1 MKLLALAR
9 SYGGRRGG
17 LRRRATVGPVVPE
30 PLEPRHMLAA
40 DLDPSGWIVGPP
52 PSPDGPR
59 SFMTATAASPHL
71 DSAAAINPNATI
83 ATGLYRQI
91 LQRDPGPQGL
101 THVMRLL
108 DAKRSVRDA
117 AGVLYAS
124 PEFRRGEVTSYYVD
138 LLGRQPAPAELR
150 SWTSFL
156 RAGRGEG
163 LVIGA
168 LAGTSEYYVHSGGSN
183 ESFVRSLYL
192 DVFGREA
199 DAAGLARWTS
209 RLDVGAMRPAGVAA
223 AFVGSNAFRQDKV
236 RELYQVV
243 LERAPTDAELNGAVA
258 SWGRYGGLKGV
269 SLNVLGGAENVARL
283 RRGEIPTPDW
293 ATADQLRRIQQS
305 PYSEESTGFVKLFND
320 LLQVHPKF
328 DGSGNPLPND
338 PGNLALWNLLKNG
351 GATDG
356 RPSDEIQAVTPIA
369 ANVAALLPL
378 QSEIDL
384 EKSLKFPLGKD
395 PKTSNLAAFLDGG
408 TILPFGG
415 PLITGGGGRYIVDG
429 HHRWSSIY
437 VLNPYAR
444 VASYDLGNERS
455 PQDYL
460 KITQLAIGATLGYL
474 PVQSVSGRNLFTI
487 SRDDFKAWVENTISG
502 GEDPQAVLQIFSD
515 KKGLADASA
524 VADFLWSNVERMR
537 QFNVPL
543 PGVTSRDY
551 MPQPPGDIQ
560 QIFHML
566 ESGRLNY
573 RAPVAARLG

>member
-1 MKLLALAR
+1 MKLLALVR

-40 DLDPSGWIVGPP
+40 DQDPSGQIVGYP
-52 PSPDGPR
+52 PSPDAPR
-59 SFMTATAASPHL
+59 SSMMAAAASPHVNV
-71 DSAAAINPNATI
+71 AAATHPNATI
-83 ATGLYRQI
+83 ATGLFRQI
-91 LQRDPGPQGL
+91 LQRDPQPRGL
-101 THVMRLL
+101 TQLTRLL
-108 DAKRSVRDA
+108 DAKRSVNEA

-150 SWTSFL
+150 SWTNFL
-156 RAGRGEG
+156 RAGGREG

-192 DVFGREA
+192 DLFGREA
-199 DAAGLARWTS
+199 DAAGLAQWTS
-209 RLDVGAMRPAGVAA
+209 RLDVGAMRPAGVAT
-223 AFVGSNAFRQDKV
+223 AFVRSTGFRQDKV

-243 LERAPTDAELNGAVA
+243 LDRAPTQDELNASVA
-258 SWGRYGGLKGV
+258 SWGTRGGLKGV
-269 SLNVLGGAENVARL
+269 SLGVLGGAENVARL
-283 RRGEIPTPDW
+283 RRGEVPAPDS
-293 ATADQLRRIQQS
+293 ATAEELRRIHQA
-305 PYSEESTGFVKLFND
+305 PYSEASTGFVTLFNN

-328 DGSGNPLPND
+328 DDSGNPVSND
-338 PGNLALWNLLKNG
+338 PGNIALWNLLKDG

-356 RPSDEIQAVTPIA
+356 RPSDEIQTVTPIA

-384 EKSLKFPLGKD
+384 DKSLKFPLGKD
-395 PKTSNLAAFLDGG
+395 PATSSLASFLDGG

-460 KITQLAIGATLGYL
+460 KITQLAIGATLGFL
-474 PVQSVSGRNLFTI
+474 PVQSVSGSNLFSI
-487 SRDDFKAWVENTISG
+487 GQDDFKVWVQNTIAN
-502 GEDPQAVLQIFSD
+502 GENPQAVLQIFKD
-515 KKGLADASA
+515 KKGLADSSA
-524 VADFLWSNVERMR
+524 VADFLWANVERMR

-560 QIFHML
+560 QIFHLL

-573 RAPVAARLG
+573 RAPVVARLG